1 MPDAPAPSAQ
11 RTPPLNLPIAGGIP
25 PAPVPAPV
33 APTPTVPEP
42 PEYTAQIRTMAQD
55 AGGLHIGQRPSGT
68 MTRPGELAPALPS
81 KPAIIAPAPE
91 DAPSSLA
98 HKALYGVSG
107 IVVVGIIWAIGTSIF
122 GNTADD
128 IASTPTPT
136 STPAPTPIKTALP
149 SRTPMGV
156 KTLQSYLG
164 TPTQNIDL
172 GKGFTASTLASVPHI
187 GGQITPV
194 GALFNG
200 KQADARIGLQTL
212 FSAIPTALLD
222 SVASEWA
229 LGVFGQTETFTP
241 QGQTQQLSTPQGRTS
256 IVVELANVTTATAA
270 LTSWESSSL
279 VSNAASVLGYTPT
292 QPALQQGSYK
302 NITVRY
308 QNFPTANYSVD
319 YAIVLASNGKSY
331 LVMTGSRQ
339 SMFAVIDQLQK

>member
-1 MPDAPAPSAQ
+1 
-11 RTPPLNLPIAGGIP
+11 
-25 PAPVPAPV
+25 
-33 APTPTVPEP
+33 
-42 PEYTAQIRTMAQD
+42 MAQD
-55 AGGLHIGQRPSGT
+55 AGGLHVGQRPSGT
-68 MTRPGELAPALPS
+68 LTHPGELAPALP
-81 KPAIIAPAPE
+81 KTPAIIAPAPE

-98 HKALYGVSG
+98 HKVLYAVSG

-122 GNTADD
+122 GNTADNL
-128 IASTPTPT
+128 ASTPTPALT
-136 STPAPTPIKTALP
+136 PISTPVKTALP
-149 SRTPMGV
+149 SRTPIGI

-164 TPTQNIDL
+164 TPTQSIDL
-172 GKGFTASTLASVPHI
+172 GKGFTASTLGSLPQV

-194 GALFNG
+194 SALFNG

-222 SVASEWA
+222 AVASEWA

-241 QGQTQQLSTPQGRTS
+241 QGQLQQLSAPQGRTI
-256 IVVELANVTTATAA
+256 IVVELANTATATSA
-270 LTSWESSSL
+270 LTSWEASSL
-279 VSNAASVLGYTPT
+279 ISNAASVLGYTPT

-302 NITVRY
+302 NIAVRY